1 MLALS
6 AWCGTVKDVLKESTS
21 GSKYFV
27 FSKISNGYLGA
38 IDKRSVDIH
47 NVQHVI
53 RDMQHQVSQLLRHPD
68 RPSKFM
74 LLYAPELL
82 VEPSFVFS
90 DFLTCTKAKRLV
102 ESIKQ
107 AHTLHAMWSED
118 DSYAKEV
125 LMKKGYDWIHVPCFG
140 NSALT
145 LTLELPNT
153 SSMRCEPIP
162 RECWVFNFPSKVTT
176 LEYIPFFM
184 GPLDMFPW
192 VESLELHWFSDSHT
206 MTPLQNTT
214 TLRKLIV
221 HNGVPYES
229 LVNSKHITNLVV
241 NKGTLHSDVGKLI
254 HLTSLSLHGEH
265 LMTLPNE
272 VSKLVNLRF
281 LKLTE
286 VREVVPS
293 CIEALVGLEHLL
305 LTRCHVRQVR
315 TSGVASI
322 DFSKFDALRC
332 LHLESNHNLVGD
344 VQLAS
349 LNLLYILFRNNHFLL
364 VKPEPKREGCW
375 CFDQWRAKQIPT

>member
-6 AWCGTVKDVLKESTS
+6 AWCGTAQDFLKES
-21 GSKYFV
+21 SKYLV
-27 FSKISNGYLGA
+27 FSKISNAYLGA
-38 IDKRSVDIH
+38 IDKRSADIH

-82 VEPSFVFS
+82 VAPSFVFS

-107 AHTLHAMWSED
+107 ARTLHAMWSED
-118 DSYAKEV
+118 DSYAKEA
-125 LMKKGYDWIHVPCFG
+125 LTKKGYYWTRAPYGG
-140 NSALT
+140 NRT
-145 LTLELPNT
+145 LTLGLLTNT

-162 RECWVFNFPSKVTT
+162 RECWVFNFPSKVTA
-176 LEYIPFFM
+176 LKYIPFFV

-192 VESLELHWFSDSHT
+192 VESLELHWFSDCHT
-206 MTPLQNTT
+206 MAPLQNTT

-221 HNGVPYES
+221 HNGVPYKS
-229 LVNSKHITNLVV
+229 LVNSKHITDLVV
-241 NKGTLHSDVGKLI
+241 IKGTLQSDVGKLI
-254 HLTSLSLHGEH
+254 HLTCLSLHGH
-265 LMTLPNE
+265 PLMTLPNE
-272 VSKLVNLRF
+272 VSKLVNLRV
-281 LKLTE
+281 LNLTE

-293 CIEALVGLEHLL
+293 YIEALVGLEHLS
-305 LTRCHVRQVR
+305 LTWCHVGQVR

-322 DFSKFDALRC
+322 DFSKFVALRS
-332 LHLESNHNLVGD
+332 LHLESNYNLVGD

-349 LNLLYILFRNNHFLL
+349 LNLLYILFRNNHVLL
-364 VKPEPKREGCW
+364 VKPEPKLEGCW
-375 CFDQWRAKQIPT
+375 CFHHWRAKQIPT